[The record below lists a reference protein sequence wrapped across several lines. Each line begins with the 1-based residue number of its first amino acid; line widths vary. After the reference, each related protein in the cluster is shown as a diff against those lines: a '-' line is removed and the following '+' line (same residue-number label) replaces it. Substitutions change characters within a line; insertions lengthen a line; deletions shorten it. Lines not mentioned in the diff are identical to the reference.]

1 MKIAVI
7 GSTGMLGHKLLERL
21 GAAGFEA
28 VAVPEDQVDI
38 RDYKAV
44 EAAITEIRPA
54 AVVNC
59 AAITDVDGCETAK
72 ELAYAVNVAGARN
85 VARAALV
92 AHAPVVYIST
102 DYIFDGWKKL
112 PYDENDTANPQG
124 VYANS
129 KWEGEKAVAA
139 ERGDYFIVRTSWLF
153 GPGGRNFVD
162 TIIRLAGKR
171 EVLTVVN
178 DQIGSPTYTVHLAG
192 AIARILKMYLMEGY
206 GKPGIYHM
214 SNTGYCTWYDFAK
227 KIVAARPGKVREVK
241 PVTTAE
247 FSANASRPVSPRPHY
262 SVLNNDKAKKLFG
275 IALPHWEDA
284 LAEYLSTRI

>member
-1 MKIAVI
+1 
-7 GSTGMLGHKLLERL
+7 MLGHILLERI
-21 GAAGFEA
+21 GATGFEA

-44 EAAITEIRPA
+44 EAAVTEIKPA

-59 AAITDVDGCETAK
+59 AAITDVDGCETNRETAF
-72 ELAYAVNVAGARN
+72 AVNASGAGN

-92 AHAPVVYIST
+92 VHAPVVYIST

-112 PYDENDTANPQG
+112 PYIETDPANPQG

-139 ERGDYFIVRTSWLF
+139 ERGDYFIIRTSWLF
-153 GPGGRNFVD
+153 GPGGKNFVD
-162 TIIRLAGKR
+162 TIVRLAGER
-171 EVLTVVN
+171 ETLSVVN

-192 AIARILKMYLMEGY
+192 GVCRILKFYLMEGY
-206 GKPGIYHM
+206 GKPGIYHI
-214 SNTGYCTWYDFAK
+214 SNTGYCTWYEFAK
-227 KIVAARPGKVREVK
+227 KIVAARPGKCREVK

-247 FSANASRPVSPRPHY
+247 YYAPATRPIAPRPRY
-262 SVLNNDKAKKLFG
+262 SVLSNDKAKKWFG

-284 LAEYLSTRI
+284 LAEYLSTLSDFKPQP